1 MSFID
6 NVPDNF
12 LGGSWLKHFTLCTW
26 KERVWFTD
34 SKNTKI
40 SIFIKMDLGLFK
52 ILGFFGGGGVRGLKM
67 GE

>member
-1 MSFID
+1 MFLITFWE
-6 NVPDNF
+6 VPGLNT
-12 LGGSWLKHFTLCTW
+12 SHY
-26 KERVWFTD
+26 